1 VRLRARYTKSDMSI
15 EQNEKWLA
23 RASRAANDAFVP
35 NDDGELA
42 LFVRRWLANPFKIG
56 AIVPSA
62 PALARRMARQTE
74 YKDGEV
80 VVELGPG
87 TGAVTRALLKAG
99 VAEEH
104 LVLVERDQH
113 MYDFLKTRFP
123 QATLILGDA
132 RQLDQILPPCWVG
145 KVSTVVSSLPLM
157 GLPGSVRDDIVNAAF
172 TVMSEGGHFVQYTY
186 GLFSPIPRKQLGL
199 VGKKVAFAGVNLP
212 PASVWRYNRP
222 TVSATV

>member
-1 VRLRARYTKSDMSI
+1 MSF
-15 EQNEKWLA
+15 EQQANWLA
-23 RASRAANDAFVP
+23 RAGRAANNAFVP

-42 LFVRRWLANPFKIG
+42 LFLRRWLANPFKIG

-62 PALARRMARQTE
+62 PALARRMARETQH
-74 YKDGEV
+74 KDGEV

-99 VAEEH
+99 VAEEN
-104 LVLVERDQH
+104 LVLVERDEQ

-123 QATLILGDA
+123 RATLILGDA
-132 RQLDQILPPCWVG
+132 RQLDQILPACWVG
-145 KVSTVVSSLPLM
+145 KVSTVISSLPLM
-157 GLPGSVRDDIVNAAF
+157 GLPGNVRDDIVNAAF

-199 VGKKVAFAGVNLP
+199 TGKKVAFAGVNLP

-222 TVSATV
+222 LAAVEAPTRV